1 MLVVCVYVWGKG
13 CVCMY
18 VWGEVCVKEVKMQSR
33 AGQNMFGFHSG
44 ERGGAALF
52 FATVGLLPTSVLP
65 VIQVLH
71 TAVSSPCWVWHHLVA
86 QW

>member
-33 AGQNMFGFHSG
+33 AGQNMFGVHSG
-44 ERGGAALF
+44 ERGGSSVIFCDCRPSAHLCPPSNSGAAY
-52 FATVGLLPTSVLP
+52 
-65 VIQVLH
+65 
-71 TAVSSPCWVWHHLVA
+71 SSE
-86 QW
+86 